1 MKRILVPALLALSVS
16 TAGAEIYTWKD
27 AKGTVHYT
35 NSLHE
40 IPTRY
45 LKRAKVLDVATG
57 KKTGPALASPGVAA
71 PAPASAPPSPAPAP
85 IAAPAPAPMPAP
97 PAAASSA
104 PSPAPAPS
112 VAPTTTEP
120 TSAVNTPSTRPAREG
135 QRRATRRYRGS
146 EE

>member
-71 PAPASAPPSPAPAP
+71 PAPSPAPAP